1 MTIRDYIRD
10 EVFGRRAH
18 EAGCLVVYDP
28 ARRFREVV
36 AGMASDRC
44 RVIDTLNS
52 VVEQREAA
60 TEAYGFLA
68 AGKIGQL
75 IIWVPAPRPIDAE
88 ARQRDPFS
96 VFGLTGS
103 EFPAGDGDD
112 FASICRRAKPD
123 HVSEINRLFEQGTP
137 DFTVIDALDQ
147 GGSWPTLKTLLDAG
161 SPREILLG
169 ILAPSESQE
178 IALKTDRNWAPE
190 AREFIDR
197 TLGLRLRTQGS
208 TRAAMAEEL
217 WRAVLFSEFAFDS
230 GSHLPASLEAVPRIG
245 EGSRSIVFEVC
256 DALRGHDNYKNTYV
270 TKASVIEAELA
281 LPERCRELKY
291 LGERDTFAFE
301 ERFYLA
307 AFVEAALRG
316 DSDRAREIHD
326 RRQKSIWL
334 AADQSRLAEWWLAV
348 RALDLLETAV
358 RLGTPKFGSLES
370 IVHGY
375 ASTWRELDR
384 HHRQLEQAANEQT
397 DYARELDDLVA
408 RSRQQYF
415 RTVEALQAEFLRL
428 VRREGWP
435 ATGSQLLWNRQVFT
449 KQVAPALE
457 DGESVAYFLV
467 DSLRYE
473 LGLELQKQLSDRHKV
488 SLSTVCAQL
497 PTYTEVGM
505 ASLMPEAETAL
516 RLSAKDGT
524 LVSTLAG
531 QPASTPA
538 ARFAYLQS
546 RKGDQCTDI
555 DLEELVRNRRP
566 KIPEKTKL
574 LVVRTHDIDA
584 IAHSSPRQVL
594 RIIPELVRQILRG
607 ISRVAELGFDRAV
620 IATDH
625 GFLLFGDQNAGD
637 VASRPRGRWLV
648 EKSRCQLGTGQE
660 DDITAVFKRTDV
672 GIEGDFEDYAVPKT
686 LVPYLR
692 GQLYYHEGLSLQE
705 CVLPCLTVSLSAGRA
720 QERTSSLPNLTLSYK
735 QGKTDRISS
744 RRPVVDLSWPEA
756 EFFAEESETEV
767 GIEAVDSK
775 GEAVG
780 RLGASQAAND
790 ATGAVRIR
798 PGAAVA
804 VGLKMEESFSGT
816 FTVRVFDLKTHATL
830 ADLKLKTDYLE

>member
-1 MTIRDYIRD
+1 MTIRDYVRN

-18 EAGCLVVYDP
+18 DAGCLVVYDP
-28 ARRFREVV
+28 ARRYREIVNE
-36 AGMASDRC
+36 MASDRC
-44 RVIDTLNS
+44 RVIDALRS

-60 TEAYGFLA
+60 TEAFGELA
-68 AGKIGQL
+68 EGKVAQL
-75 IIWVPAPRPIDAE
+75 IIWVPVARPSDAE

-137 DFTVIDALDQ
+137 EFSVIDALDQ
-147 GGSWPTLKTLLDAG
+147 GGSWPTLKTLLEVE
-161 SPREILLG
+161 SPREILLSF
-169 ILAPSESQE
+169 LVPSEAQDT
-178 IALKTDRNWAPE
+178 ALKHGRSWAPE
-190 AREFIDR
+190 AREFIQR
-197 TLGLRLRTQGS
+197 TLGFRLRTQGT
-208 TRAAMAEEL
+208 TRGAIAEEL
-217 WRAVLFSEFAFDS
+217 WRILLFSEFAFDS
-230 GSHLPASLEAVPRIG
+230 GSHLPSSLEAVPRIG
-245 EGSRSIVFEVC
+245 AGARSIVFEVC
-256 DALRGHDNYKNTYV
+256 DALRSHDSYKSAYV
-270 TKASVIEAELA
+270 SKASEIEAELA
-281 LPERCRELKY
+281 LPDRCRDLKY

-307 AFVEAALRG
+307 AFVEAALNG
-316 DSDRAREIHD
+316 EADRAREIFK

-334 AADQSRLAEWWLAV
+334 AADQARLGEWSLAI
-348 RALDLLETAV
+348 RALDLLETSA
-358 RLGTPKFGSLES
+358 RLGSPKFGSLEA

-384 HHRQLEQAANEQT
+384 HHRQLEQAANEQS
-397 DYARELDDLVA
+397 DYARELDDLVT

-415 RTVEALQAEFLRL
+415 RSVESLQAEFLRL

-435 ATGSQLLWNRQVFT
+435 ATGAQLLWNRQVFT

-457 DGESVAYFLV
+457 DGEKVAYFLV

-473 LGLELQKQLSDRHKV
+473 LGLELHKLLADRHKA
-488 SLSTVCAQL
+488 SLTTVCAQL

-538 ARFAYLQS
+538 ARLAYLKS
-546 RKGDQCTDI
+546 RKGDQCADI
-555 DLEELVRNRRP
+555 DLEELVRNRRA
-566 KIPEKTKL
+566 KIVEKTKL

-594 RIIPELVRQILRG
+594 RIIPELVRQILWG
-607 ISRVAELGFDRAV
+607 VARVAELGFDRAV

-625 GFLLFGDQNAGD
+625 GFLLFGDQSAGD
-637 VASRPRGRWLV
+637 VAPRPRGRWLV
-648 EKSRCQLGTGQE
+648 EKSRCQLGSGQE
-660 DDITAVFKRTDV
+660 DDTNVLFKRTEV

-686 LVPYLR
+686 LVPYMR

-705 CVLPCLTVSLSAGRA
+705 CVLPCLTVSLQTGRA
-720 QERTSSLPNLTLSYK
+720 PERKGSLPNLTLSYK
-735 QGKTDRISS
+735 QGKTDRIPS

-756 EFFAEESETEV
+756 ELFAEESETEV

-775 GEAVG
+775 GESVG
-780 RLGASQAAND
+780 RLGASPAAND

-798 PGAAVA
+798 PGAAVS
-804 VGLKMEESFSGT
+804 VGLKMDDSYSGA
-816 FTVRVFDLKTHATL
+816 FTVRVFDLKTHAIL
-830 ADLKLKTDYLE
+830 ADLKLKTAYLE